1 MTCIAETH
9 TISELRLFFF
19 QSTFIHSWLILSS
32 LWQFRPIKVKLSQ
45 KTVAVFP
52 ILITTS
58 ASASGPHWGKFATK
72 TICHKQ
78 VHSRCYTVTVWGQ
91 SIVSQKAV
99 LNFILEIVYYG
110 ANVISSEKPP
120 WCLKSVGNAHSS
132 HSNLPLVTIV
142 LLTYGLLVYSTTR
155 TRVLDIELYRLLD
168 QKTQH

>member
-1 MTCIAETH
+1 M
-9 TISELRLFFF
+9 
-19 QSTFIHSWLILSS
+19 
-32 LWQFRPIKVKLSQ
+32 
-45 KTVAVFP
+45 
-52 ILITTS
+52 
-58 ASASGPHWGKFATK
+58 
-72 TICHKQ
+72 
-78 VHSRCYTVTVWGQ
+78 
-91 SIVSQKAV
+91 
-99 LNFILEIVYYG
+99 NFILEIVYYG